1 MRTRGTRPGGVD
13 RDLPSQGAE
22 GRGESA
28 AKRTCHPLRDRPG
41 VPAAPARIRRRG
53 APGRY
58 GPNRGAPAFA
68 VRFSLSAA
76 RRPPDLDSRGEGKA
90 VGERR
95 LEREFRQ
102 VVGESVELLTEGA
115 DRFRVLTPF
124 GFDDG
129 DCFVVVLRRQE
140 GRWFLTDEGHPFF
153 HRSDEFEES
162 DLRSGSGARR
172 IAAVPARFGVEDRG
186 ELPAGDTGTPLRGG
200 ASGLRRGHRGHR
212 GHRGRRG
219 HRGGRGDRRSV
230 VGAVPGCPPRG
241 HRRIGSR
248 ARARGQAGPRA
259 GSPGREFGR
268 EFAGSSQGVR
278 GGSCPTGFSRARRAA
293 SARRREGGGGFGSPC
308 RGDRRSARAPSAP
321 GSEIWVDHI
330 H

>member
-1 MRTRGTRPGGVD
+1 MC
-13 RDLPSQGAE
+13 E
-22 GRGESA
+22 
-28 AKRTCHPLRDRPG
+28 
-41 VPAAPARIRRRG
+41 
-53 APGRY
+53 
-58 GPNRGAPAFA
+58 
-68 VRFSLSAA
+68 
-76 RRPPDLDSRGEGKA
+76 
-90 VGERR
+90 
-95 LEREFRQ
+95 RQ
-102 VVGESVELLTEGA
+102 VVGESVELLAEGA

-172 IAAVPARFGVEDRG
+172 IAAALARFGVEDRG
-186 ELPAGDTGTPLRGG
+186 GEFRLEIPE
-200 ASGLRRGHRGHR
+200 
-212 GHRGRRG
+212 
-219 HRGGRGDRRSV
+219 RRSGEALRTFVGAIGV
-230 VGAVPGCPPRG
+230 VGVIGAVAEIAGRSWARFPAARPADTAGPGPVPG
-241 HRRIGSR
+241 
-248 ARARGQAGPRA
+248 RGQAGPRA

-268 EFAGSSQGVR
+268 EFVR
-278 GGSCPTGFSRARRAA
+278 EFAAARCPAGFSRVRRAA